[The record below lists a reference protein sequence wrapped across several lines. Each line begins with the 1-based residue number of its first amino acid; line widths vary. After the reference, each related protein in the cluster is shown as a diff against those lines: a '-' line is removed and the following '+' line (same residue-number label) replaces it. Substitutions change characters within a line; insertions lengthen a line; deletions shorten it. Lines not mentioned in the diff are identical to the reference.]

1 MSSQPGDPIAIVG
14 SACKFAGNS
23 SSPSK
28 LWELVVA
35 PHDVHR
41 EIPHARFSSTGFYHR
56 NARQPGHANVMHA
69 YLLNEDVSTFDAEFF
84 GVKPVEANAVDP
96 QQRWLMETIYEGLE
110 AGGLTIESLRGSDT
124 ALYVGAMSGDYENI
138 LLRDLEAIPTYTGT
152 GTARSILSNRISHFF
167 DWRGPS
173 ITLDTACSSSLV
185 AVHLAVQALRTGEAR
200 VAIACGSNL
209 ILGPE
214 SFIIESK
221 LKMLSPDGVC
231 RMWDRDANGYARGD
245 GIAAIILKT
254 LREALAD
261 GDDIEC
267 IIRETGVNQDGA
279 TPSITI
285 PSASAQTALIRQTYA
300 KAGLNPLERLEDC
313 PQYFEAHG
321 TGTPTGDPLEAQAIH
336 DAFFANDKLVNG
348 QHFLATSGD
357 KHRSPL
363 YVGSVKTVLG
373 HTEGTAGLAGIL
385 KASLALQHGIIPP
398 NLHFHHL
405 SERVAPFYSNL
416 ELVHGSTRPWPSIP
430 GVDKRHRRASV
441 NSFGFGGTNAHAILE
456 NYSDER
462 VSSWPR
468 PDTFFAPFVFS
479 ANSEH
484 SLRASLAA
492 YAEFL
497 GRNPGV
503 DIHNLAWTLRQR
515 RSLLAHRT
523 YFAAESVEE
532 LKAQLTAAIQDQ
544 TNSATL
550 CFRYNDRGSSGR
562 DRSKLFG
569 IFTGQGAQYARVG
582 AELIERSPLALHIIQ
597 SLEGHLAALAPDDRP
612 AWSLTRE
619 LLASKK
625 SSRINEATISQPICA
640 AVQILLV
647 DLLALAGVR
656 FDTVLGH
663 SSGEI
668 GAAYAAGALS
678 ARDALYIAYFRGLYA
693 AKARSP
699 NGNSISGAMMAVQT
713 SMDDAI
719 EICNDSRYIGR
730 VEVAACNS
738 SSSVTISGDAD
749 AIEELEDLFQDEK
762 KFYRRLRVDK
772 AYHSRHMHT
781 CYAPYVDSLRRCG
794 VKVVRP
800 DAQSTPRVC
809 HWFST
814 VHNRLVNLDEDIG
827 LDDHYWADNMV
838 QPVLF
843 RQALQTSLSFSGD
856 TRSSIFLEIGPH
868 PALQG
873 PATQTIQ
880 EIFDQTLPYHGTLV
894 RKANAVTALSAT
906 LGFLWQRLHNRSD
919 DTLDVDRYERSMMAG
934 SIEKGRDYHFK
945 VLKNLPTYQWNHNS
959 TYWAESRT
967 SRRLRLRP
975 DSYHPLLGHFTPDSS
990 PHHLCWRNLL
1000 RPMRTDE
1007 DGGHYDSNLFAG
1019 HFIEGQVVVPAAGYV
1034 ATALEAARA
1043 LPQAAA
1049 VLPPPL
1055 LEKETQCHLQLI
1067 EIQNL
1072 MIHQAVTLTSEN
1084 SDGVE
1089 VLIELADI
1097 AWITPGRRIRSRFTY
1112 SAVLGRNSDV
1122 LTPVASAGVE
1132 VLLGREGLNRELLP
1146 ARSPATPH
1154 MIEVDPEVFYTA
1166 MADLGYNYQGPFR
1179 SMTSLNRKYGRA
1191 SCVVKVKEKMDV
1203 SVTPS
1208 QRPNGEAVRL
1218 LVNPAELD
1226 AAFQSLLLAYSYP
1239 KDGQMRTLHL
1249 PLRIGHVRVN
1259 PALCGSSSRCSTGSG
1274 NREKVEGRDAIS
1286 AEASITQFCQKGATS
1301 SQRGGFVGDVNIFNA
1316 DSSHTAIQVQQ
1327 VQVVPFAARAGEEDD
1342 RKLFMKMQWVDTTYD
1357 GDAAAADDA
1366 SNVDSPQALAT
1377 RDALARLAIFYLRE
1391 FDALVPSA
1399 GTGGTTKSVLRSLGQ
1414 SFKSY
1419 TFTDVSVGF
1428 FGPAATALSSYSQRL
1443 VFKALD
1449 IEHDPCAQGFR
1460 AGAYDVVVASFV
1472 LHATTSLRRTLAH
1485 VRRLLKPGG
1494 FLVVGEGS
1502 MDSPLLS
1509 FIFGALP
1516 GWWLGRGDEGRFLSP
1531 AVSAKQWHHLLLES
1545 GFSGID
1551 TRSPFSWDRTL
1562 GVCLFASQAV
1572 DDQVRFLRNPLL
1584 QNAPQYRRRE
1594 KLVLVGGRTACSKRL
1609 VKSLETILRRFST
1622 ELYAFESLADIEYN
1636 SAVFSETAPA
1646 SVLSLTDLDNPVF
1659 ECMTEKSFTSFQQM
1673 LQTGKTL
1680 LWVTSGRLAENPFS
1694 NMVVGF
1700 GRTATQEIAGLHL
1713 QILDLTDPFGP
1724 NSAHTIAQAFL
1735 RFAAEPTSG
1744 EENRDEEI
1752 FWTTEPEIV
1761 IDADGR
1767 EKVPRLRPLSELNA
1781 HCNSGRRYLA
1791 QKVPTDRTPISVQF
1805 DHHGTVTL
1813 EKLLPI
1819 CKVANGDYTN
1829 HSERELEFHVIQAV
1843 LPAIKTPLG
1852 HQFLALGLDIRTEIR
1867 YLALVSSIASV
1878 ITIPASQAVPVP
1890 VLSVSEAALL
1900 FNLACH
1906 LVAME
1911 VVDHLMAGQTALIHD
1926 APPGIYE
1933 AIRAYGVTKGIE
1945 TIFVADR
1952 DSARHTSAKPS
1963 SETIPLAPYLSQAEL
1978 WQMLPNKER
1987 ISSFYSLASN
1997 DEQLKTRDIISEGL
2011 PNCDVT
2017 DYDALTTVRTDICN
2031 TWAPIAGVF
2040 NGAMVLR
2047 DTMIEN
2053 MTFSQ
2058 LSDVLGPKVTGS
2070 LNLDRLFSSDQPTLD
2085 FFVLMS
2091 SINYTIGNPG
2101 QANYAAANAFQCS
2114 LAARRRRR
2122 GLPGVALNVGAI
2134 IGAGYLHRAQKHKM
2148 DLTVARGGLMHLS
2161 EEDFHQI
2168 VAAGVIMGRAG
2179 TGDDFN
2185 EAELTTGL
2193 LEVANDTA
2201 DRPIWFSDPK
2211 FAHLIVQRGGEASEL
2226 EPATPTEGRTGG
2238 SAKPIAISLFKDK
2251 IHACRS
2257 RQDLFETVKEA
2268 FAAQLR
2274 YELQMK
2280 TTGDD
2285 KLMRMHSNEL
2295 GIDSLISVDIRNWFL
2310 KSLSVSIPV
2319 LRIMSNDTMLSLV
2332 QHAVENIPPDMVRQ
2346 IPQGSPEVH
2355 VNGVQ
2360 SVQTASGTSSA
2371 GRFPADLASET
2382 SSTAPGDLIDWDA
2395 ETYPPAAD
2403 EALSAVLQTSPDFT
2417 GPASYPPRLIVLTG
2431 ATGLL
2436 GSHLLS
2442 HLLQTTPVTTK
2453 VACIAVRR
2461 LYATSQQEL
2470 LSLFSGDVAQA
2481 AKSNRVS
2488 FYAGDL
2494 GLPRLGLSLSDC
2506 SDIFAAA
2513 DAVIHTGADTSHLKP
2528 YTALR
2533 DVNVGSTRE
2542 LARLCLWR
2550 KVSLHFV
2557 SSAGVGLF
2565 SANGERE
2572 LYPARAPG
2580 TPPTSFGGHGN
2591 GAQGVLSQSGYTASK
2606 WAGERLLERTSA
2618 RHGLPVWIHRP
2629 STIIRQGLDAQ
2640 GARARLDWLN
2650 QLVLYACEMGTVPAL
2665 KHVTGAL
2672 DLVYVR
2678 NVCEQL
2684 ARSVLDHSVDQKA
2697 EDTIVSYVHEVG
2709 DIIVP
2714 LERMEDLLLL
2724 NLNDPHAGN
2733 IPEGHGDRDQPSK
2746 IGDTADK
2753 SGEKL
2758 SMAEWTER
2766 AVARGLHP
2774 AVATLIESMDAPDTP
2789 VFLALKRGSSS
2800 VKAL

>member
-1 MSSQPGDPIAIVG
+1 MSSQLGDPIAIVG
-14 SACKFAGNS
+14 SACKFAGDS

-28 LWELVVA
+28 LWELLVA

-41 EIPHARFSSTGFYHR
+41 EIPPARFNSTGFYHR
-56 NARQPGHANVMHA
+56 NAKQPGHANVMHA

-84 GVKPVEANAVDP
+84 GIKPVEAKAVDP
-96 QQRWLMETIYEGLE
+96 QQRWLMETVYEGLE
-110 AGGLTIESLRGSDT
+110 AGGLTIESLRGSNT
-124 ALYVGAMSGDYENI
+124 ALYVGAMCGDYENI
-138 LLRDLEAIPTYTGT
+138 LLRDLEATPT
-152 GTARSILSNRISHFF
+152 
-167 DWRGPS
+167 
-173 ITLDTACSSSLV
+173 
-185 AVHLAVQALRTGEAR
+185 
-200 VAIACGSNL
+200 
-209 ILGPE
+209 
-214 SFIIESK
+214 
-221 LKMLSPDGVC
+221 
-231 RMWDRDANGYARGD
+231 MWDRDANGYARGD
-245 GIAAIILKT
+245 GVAVVILKT

-285 PSASAQTALIRQTYA
+285 PSASAQTSLIRQTYA
-300 KAGLNPLERLEDC
+300 KAGLNPIELLEDR

-336 DAFFANDKLVNG
+336 DAFFGNAKLANG
-348 QHFLATSGD
+348 RHFQTASGD
-357 KHRSPL
+357 KHRPPL

-373 HTEGTAGLAGIL
+373 HTESTAGLAGIL

-398 NLHFHHL
+398 NLHFHRL
-405 SERVAPFYSNL
+405 SERVAPFYPNL

-430 GVDKRHRRASV
+430 GVDKQHRRASV

-456 NYSDER
+456 NYIDER
-462 VSSWPR
+462 VSSLPR
-468 PDTFFAPFVFS
+468 PHTLFTPFVFS

-484 SLRASLAA
+484 SLWVSLEA

-497 GRNPGV
+497 RRNPGV
-503 DIHNLAWTLRQR
+503 DIHDLAWTLRQR

-544 TNSATL
+544 TKSATL
-550 CFRYNDRGSSGR
+550 CFRYNDPDNSGR

-625 SSRINEATISQPICA
+625 SSRINEATISQPTCA

-656 FDTVLGH
+656 FDAVLGH

-678 ARDALYIAYFRGLYA
+678 ARDALYIAYFRGLCA

-699 NGNSISGAMMAVQT
+699 NGNSIPGAMIAVQT

-719 EICNDSRYIGR
+719 EICNDSRYMGR
-730 VEVAACNS
+730 VEVGACNS

-749 AIEELEDLFQDEK
+749 AIGELEDLFQDEK
-762 KFYRRLRVDK
+762 KFYRRLRVDT
-772 AYHSRHMHT
+772 AYHSRHMDT
-781 CYAPYVDSLRRCG
+781 CYAPYVDSLRRYG

-800 DAQSTPRVC
+800 EAQSTLRAC
-809 HWFST
+809 HWFSS
-814 VHNRLVNLDEDIG
+814 VYNRLVNLDEDVG
-827 LDDHYWADNMV
+827 LDDQYWADNMV

-843 RQALQTSLSFSGD
+843 RQALQASLTFSGD
-856 TRSSIFLEIGPH
+856 TRSSIFLEVGPH

-880 EIFDQTLPYHGTLV
+880 EIFHRTLPYHGTLV
-894 RKANAVTALSAT
+894 RKANAVTALST
-906 LGFLWQRLHNRSD
+906 SLGFLWQRLYNRSD
-919 DTLDVDRYERSMMAG
+919 NTLDVDRYERSMMAG

-945 VLKNLPTYQWNHNS
+945 VLKNLPSYQWNHTS
-959 TYWAESRT
+959 AYWAESRT

-990 PHHLCWRNLL
+990 PHHLRWRNLL
-1000 RPMRTDE
+1000 RPTGTDE
-1007 DGGHYDSNLFAG
+1007 DDSYYDSNWFVG
-1019 HFIEGQVVVPAAGYV
+1019 HSIEGQIVLPAAGYV
-1034 ATALEAARA
+1034 VTALEAARA

-1049 VLPPPL
+1049 ALTAPV
-1055 LEKETQCHLQLI
+1055 LEKETQRHLQLI

-1072 MIHQAVTLTSEN
+1072 VIHQAVALTSEN

-1097 AWITPGRRIRSRFTY
+1097 AWISPGRRIRSRFTY
-1112 SAVLGRNSDV
+1112 SGVLGRNGDA
-1122 LTPVASAGVE
+1122 LTPLASAVVE
-1132 VLLGREGLNRELLP
+1132 VLLGHEGLNRELLP

-1154 MIEVDPEVFYTA
+1154 MLEVDPEHFYTA

-1179 SMTSLNRKYGRA
+1179 SMTSLKRKYGRA

-1208 QRPNGEAVRL
+1208 RRPNGEAARL

-1226 AAFQSLLLAYSYP
+1226 ATFQSLLLAYSYP
-1239 KDGQMRTLHL
+1239 EDGQMRKLHL
-1249 PLRIGHVRVN
+1249 PLRIGCVRVN
-1259 PALCGSSSRCSTGSG
+1259 PVLCGGSPRSSTRSG
-1274 NREKVEGRDAIS
+1274 NREEVEARDIS
-1286 AEASITQFCQKGATS
+1286 AEASITQLCQKGAIS
-1301 SQRGGFVGDVNIFNA
+1301 LQRGGFVGDVNVFNT

-1327 VQVVPFAARAGEEDD
+1327 VQIVPFGATAGEEHD

-1366 SNVDSPQALAT
+1366 GNVDSPQALAI
-1377 RDALARLAIFYLRE
+1377 RDALARVAMFYLRE
-1391 FDALVPSA
+1391 FDRLVPRDSPLRSNPEGDAMAYFLQYAQHVLSSTTQELPHDSLADIQEATERLTAIPDVHVMNLVGETIPRIIRGETTMLEEFRKSGA

-1414 SFKSY
+1414 SFRSY
-1419 TFTDVSVGF
+1419 IFTDVSAGF
-1428 FGPAATALSSYSQRL
+1428 FGQAAAALSSYHDKL
-1443 VFKALD
+1443 MFKTLD
-1449 IEHDPCAQGFR
+1449 IEHDPCAQGFC

-1485 VRRLLKPGG
+1485 VRTLLKPGG

-1502 MDSPLLS
+1502 VDSPLLS
-1509 FIFGALP
+1509 YIFGALP

-1531 AVSAKQWHHLLLES
+1531 AVSAEQWHHLLLES

-1551 TRSPFSWDRTL
+1551 TRSPISWDRTL

-1584 QNAPQYRRRE
+1584 ENAPQHRRRE
-1594 KLVLVGGRTACSKRL
+1594 KLVLVGGRTACSKQL
-1609 VKSLETILRRFST
+1609 VKSLEIILRRFST
-1622 ELYAFESLADIEYN
+1622 ELYAFESLADVDDN

-1659 ECMTEKSFTSFQQM
+1659 ECITEKNFTSFRRM
-1673 LQTGKTL
+1673 LQTSKTL

-1694 NMVVGF
+1694 NMIVGF

-1713 QILDLTDPFGP
+1713 QNLDLADPFGP
-1724 NSAHTIAQAFL
+1724 NSAHTIAETFL
-1735 RFAAEPTSG
+1735 RFAANPSSG
-1744 EENRDEEI
+1744 EENRDGGI
-1752 FWTTEPEIV
+1752 FWITEPEIV
-1761 IDADGR
+1761 IDAKGR

-1781 HCNSGRRYLA
+1781 HYNSGRRYLA
-1791 QKVPTDRTPISVQF
+1791 QKVPTHCTPISVQF
-1805 DHHGTVTL
+1805 DQHGAITL
-1813 EKLLPI
+1813 DKLSPI
-1819 CKVANGDYTN
+1819 CKVASGDDAD
-1829 HSERELEFHVIQAV
+1829 HSGREFEFHIIHAV

-1852 HQFLALGLDIRTEIR
+1852 HQFLALGLDIRTEVR

-1890 VLSVSEAALL
+1890 VLSVSEPALL

-1911 VVDHLMAGQTALIHD
+1911 VVDHLIAGQTALIHD

-1933 AIRAYGVTKGIE
+1933 AIRTHSVTKGIE
-1945 TIFVADR
+1945 AIFVADR
-1952 DSARHTSAKPS
+1952 DSARGTSAKPS
-1963 SETIPLAPYLSQAEL
+1963 LETIFLAPYMSQAEL
-1978 WQMLPNKER
+1978 WRMLPNKGR
-1987 ISSFYSLASN
+1987 ISSFHSLASS
-1997 DEQLKTRDIISEGL
+1997 DEQLKTRDIISDGL
-2011 PNCDVT
+2011 PKCDVT
-2017 DYDALTTVRTDICN
+2017 DYNALATVHTDICN
-2031 TWAPIAGVF
+2031 TFAPIAGVF

-2047 DTMIEN
+2047 DTVIDN

-2070 LNLDRLFSSDQPTLD
+2070 LNLDRLFSSDKPTLD

-2134 IGAGYLHRAQKHKM
+2134 IGAGYLHRTEKHKM

-2193 LEVANDTA
+2193 LEVAHDTA

-2211 FAHLIVQRGGEASEL
+2211 FAHLIVQRGREASDL
-2226 EPATPTEGRTGG
+2226 EPVTPTEGGTGG
-2238 SAKPIAISLFKDK
+2238 SAKPIAISLIKDRMQ
-2251 IHACRS
+2251 ACRS
-2257 RQDLFETVKEA
+2257 RQELFKTVKEA

-2285 KLMRMHSNEL
+2285 ELMRMRSNEL

-2310 KSLSVSIPV
+2310 KSFSVSIPV
-2319 LRIMSNDTMLSLV
+2319 LRVMSNDTMLSLV

-2346 IPQGSPEVH
+2346 VPQGLPEVRI
-2355 VNGVQ
+2355 NGEQ
-2360 SVQTASGTSSA
+2360 LAQTASGTSSA
-2371 GRFPADLASET
+2371 CRFSTHLASQT
-2382 SSTAPGDLIDWDA
+2382 PSTAPGDLIDWDA

-2403 EALSAVLQTSPDFT
+2403 EELLAILQTSRDFT

-2442 HLLQTTPVTTK
+2442 HLLQTTPATTR

-2461 LYATSQQEL
+2461 LNIMSQQEL
-2470 LSLFSGDVAQA
+2470 LSLLPGDVARA

-2494 GLPRLGLSLSDC
+2494 GLPRLGLSLWDC

-2513 DAVIHTGADTSHLKP
+2513 DAVIHAGADTSHLKP
-2528 YTALR
+2528 YTVLR
-2533 DVNVGSTRE
+2533 DANVGSTKE
-2542 LARLCLWR
+2542 LARLCLLR
-2550 KVSLHFV
+2550 KAPLHFV

-2591 GAQGVLSQSGYTASK
+2591 GAQAVLAQSGYTASK

-2640 GARARLDWLN
+2640 GDQARLDWLN
-2650 QLVLYACEMGTVPAL
+2650 QLVLYACEMGAVPAL
-2665 KHVTGAL
+2665 KHATGAL
-2672 DLVYVR
+2672 DMVYVG
-2678 NVCEQL
+2678 NLCAQL
-2684 ARSVLDHSVDQKA
+2684 ARSVLDHPVGQKA
-2697 EDTIVSYVHEVG
+2697 GDAVVSYVHEVG
-2709 DIIVP
+2709 DIVVP
-2714 LERMEDLLLL
+2714 LGRMEDLLML
-2724 NLNDPHAGN
+2724 NLNGPHAGN
-2733 IPEGHGDRDQPSK
+2733 NHEAHGDRDK
-2746 IGDTADK
+2746 HGEIGDTAGK

-2758 SMAEWTER
+2758 SMTEWTER

-2774 AVATLIESMDAPDTP
+2774 AVATLIESMDAPGTP
-2789 VFLALKRGSSS
+2789 AFLALKRGSSS
-2800 VKAL
+2800 VKAR